1 MNLDT
6 CMPWVCRRLAFHE
19 GVELKPYRDTVGK
32 LTIGVGRNLD
42 DNPLTP
48 EEKKACGDIYQGIT
62 KNAAYM
68 LLRNDVTRCEEQ
80 LKKNLPFYKELSVE
94 RQYALLDI
102 CFQQGIQGLLKYK
115 KMLKAM
121 ENKDFVLASKECLD
135 SNYHKQTP
143 KRCERIA
150 NLIRT
155 GVWSRD

>member
-6 CMPWVCRRLAFHE
+6 CMPWVCRRLVFHE
-19 GVELKPYRDTVGK
+19 GLRLKPYRCTAGK
-32 LTIGVGRNLD
+32 LSIGVGRNLD

-62 KNAAYM
+62 VNAAYM
-68 LLRNDVTRCEEQ
+68 LLRNDIARTEEF
-80 LKKNLPFYKELSVE
+80 LRKNISFYQKLDVE
-94 RQYALLDI
+94 RQYALLDM
-102 CFQQGIQGLLKYK
+102 CFQMEKKLLKFK

-121 ENKDFVLASKECLD
+121 ENKNFVLASVECLD

-155 GVWSRD
+155 GEWSRD